1 MADSKILKKLTIREF
16 IGKKS
21 EILAIAMTGRP
32 KGKDSKGADIFIG
45 TAGEPVKVMRVLGQC
60 TGFKAD
66 ESDNGPYVQLS
77 GQFVATN
84 MITGE
89 QVATARAILPDAIGE
104 QVAGAVKG
112 GAEAVDF
119 AVEIYVEFDE
129 AAATMYKF
137 SAKSLMEMA
146 VPKPI
151 QSLEAKLLAAGVVL
165 SAPLKLAAPVLS
177 DEDKAKQAEAEK
189 KADEAQKAKQ
199 AEKDAGAAT
208 GTDAKK
214 GGSKK

>member
-21 EILAIAMTGRP
+21 EILAIAITG
-32 KGKDSKGADIFIG
+32 KASKEATTGA
-45 TAGEPVKVMRVLGQC
+45 PVKMMRVLGQC

-89 QVATARAILPDAIGE
+89 EVATARAILPDAIGE
-104 QVAGAVKG
+104 QVAGAVKA
-112 GAEAVDF
+112 GAESVDF

-129 AAATMYKF
+129 AAATIYKF
-137 SAKSLMEMA
+137 SAKSLIPMA
-146 VPKPI
+146 TPQPI
-151 QSLEAKLLAAGVVL
+151 QALMAKLQALGVTLTAPKLLEAPKLSEA
-165 SAPLKLAAPVLS
+165 
-177 DEDKAKQAEAEK
+177 DKAKQAAAEAAAD
-189 KADEAQKAKQ
+189 KAQ
-199 AEKDAGAAT
+199 AEKAAKVE
-208 GTDAKK
+208 AASK
-214 GGSKK
+214 GSKAK